1 MWSNRFNLLLSNP
14 KQNVQL
20 ASAKTT
26 RVLGNKCDL
35 FLSLDQSDPIY
46 VQQILHETSND
57 DDDAVLKEVKIRE

>member
-46 VQQILHETSND
+46 VQQILHEIIKCRLPSSTE
-57 DDDAVLKEVKIRE
+57 KERKA